1 MARGTTT
8 GGGRV
13 YLDIRGGSVA
23 ERVEGPGPNVVERTI
38 TKGPNAGKVVY
49 ERHDGYVEGVIT
61 GMNYNSRTVNGQELV
76 TLQVALDDVGE
87 RYILNL
93 QKGYKVWRHFLLMLP
108 NIKPGVPVRFDPY
121 DYLRKKDGKRMT
133 GLGIQQNGEKVEWK
147 YTRENG
153 LPDAPMVK
161 VSGKD
166 MVDYTEQDIFLDM
179 VLEKEKARFGEVPRQ
194 TLPPEDMA
202 AVYGGGG
209 KDAPKPTPIGE
220 DDEQDGL
227 PW

>member
-1 MARGTTT
+1 MARGTST

-38 TKGPNAGKVVY
+38 TKGPNTGKVVY

-61 GMNYNSRTVNGQELV
+61 GMKYNSRTVNGQELV

-87 RYILNL
+87 KYILNL

-108 NIKPGVPVRFDPY
+108 NIKPGIPVRFDPY
-121 DYLRKKDGKRMT
+121 DYIRKKDGKRMT
-133 GLGIQQNGEKVEWK
+133 GLGIQQGGEKVEWA
-147 YTRENG
+147 YTREKG

-179 VLEKEKARFGEVPRQ
+179 VLEKEKVRFGEMPIETR
-194 TLPPEDMA
+194 PPEDMQA
-202 AVYGGGG
+202 AYGG
-209 KDAPKPTPIGE
+209 APKPQAPVDDMEE
-220 DDEQDGL
+220 DSDL
-227 PW
+227 PF